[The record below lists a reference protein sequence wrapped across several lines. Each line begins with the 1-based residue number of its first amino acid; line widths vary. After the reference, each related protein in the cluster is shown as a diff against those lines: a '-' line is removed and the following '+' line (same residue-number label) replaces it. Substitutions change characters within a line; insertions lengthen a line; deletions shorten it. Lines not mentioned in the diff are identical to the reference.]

1 MNQDRWTHTTTR
13 AMYGTTS
20 TLGSP
25 RGWLRRAFDSASV
38 DFTTFQPGSLTPT
51 EISVAGIWY
60 KQPDGYGLPVT
71 GMHRELFRWFE
82 IPEAHQIRRAG
93 SGAPSVPVIG
103 LCAAV
108 PMHEV
113 MRWLKVYAD
122 HGATFVWWKPPVDNH
137 IRVSD
142 TVTSRRRVDYEQ
154 VFKLL
159 DSGMTKKAL
168 CNTLDLSTQNGD
180 YAIKKWHD
188 HNQQ

>member
-25 RGWLRRAFDSASV
+25 RGWLRRAFDSANT

-60 KQPDGYGLPVT
+60 RPCSIPVT
-71 GMHRELFRWFE
+71 GMHRELYRWFE
-82 IPEAHQIRRAG
+82 IPEARLMRRPAK
-93 SGAPSVPVIG
+93 SVPHVPVIG
-103 LCAAV
+103 MCAAV

-113 MRWLKVYAD
+113 MHWLKVYAD
-122 HGATFVWWKPPVDNH
+122 HGATFVWWKTPVDNH
-137 IRVSD
+137 IRASD
-142 TVTSRRRVDYEQ
+142 STVTGRRKVDYER
-154 VFKLL
+154 VFELL
-159 DSGMTKKAL
+159 NSGMTRKAL
-168 CNTLDLSTQNGD
+168 CETLDLTTQNAD
-180 YAIKKWHD
+180 YAIKKWHA